1 MICLEP
7 ATICE
12 FLRVTR
18 VRTISQQVYERYDE
32 DDEDLA
38 TASAL
43 GNLNL
48 ELDGT
53 VTPEWTSPVTAI
65 EGIACSTFTSMAPF
79 PSMDTPGPTHS
90 EDVRPALRYHD
101 AETQT
106 MERTLDVLA
115 PPDQC
120 RAWMDLAW
128 VPRHVLRRERGAARA
143 RAVHRET
150 QTDTADGLRAPD
162 PWDEDAYED
171 PFLWSYYDCGD
182 DEYGESCDNAYKHWY
197 GDDFDDDIYVDD
209 FDI

>member
-1 MICLEP
+1 
-7 ATICE
+7 
-12 FLRVTR
+12 
-18 VRTISQQVYERYDE
+18 
-32 DDEDLA
+32 
-38 TASAL
+38 
-43 GNLNL
+43 
-48 ELDGT
+48 
-53 VTPEWTSPVTAI
+53 
-65 EGIACSTFTSMAPF
+65 
-79 PSMDTPGPTHS
+79 MDTPGPTHS